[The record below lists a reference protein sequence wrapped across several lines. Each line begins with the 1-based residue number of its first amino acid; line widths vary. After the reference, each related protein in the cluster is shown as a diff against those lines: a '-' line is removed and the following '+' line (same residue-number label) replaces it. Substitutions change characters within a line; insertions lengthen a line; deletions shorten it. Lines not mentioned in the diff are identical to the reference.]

1 MGVRHNKNFEKAM
14 GKKHCRIARGKA
26 LAERRCDRCVL
37 CQELMAPLRRV
48 AQEGVLVKTCSC
60 RLPTC
65 FGCAEQLAR
74 RHTLQWHAA
83 QGHVKT
89 LLCMLCKEVP
99 ITELVRLGRTGK
111 VLEREAVPCTTMSE
125 AHLREH
131 TRRLCHEQG
140 ISKEVL
146 LDRAKP
152 SIAEEEEEYRWHV
165 LTRLREAGVLDELSE
180 SHAVWRLAHLVGAGS
195 RERVDE
201 ELWHNPIRSQPA
213 LRGTFNPASAL
224 VESAPELPKRRAS
237 KCQRFDPSDPCASS
251 GERAVLMG
259 TTHGLSANG
268 FAAVARCC
276 SWPDAADRAEAL
288 SYVMCRLVAVGAA
301 VQSLRG
307 CKLQSEV
314 CG

>member
-1 MGVRHNKNFEKAM
+1 M
-14 GKKHCRIARGKA
+14 GKKRSRIARGKA

-89 LLCMLCKEVP
+89 LHCMLCKEAP
-99 ITELVRLGRTGK
+99 ITELVRLGRTGT

-165 LTRLREAGVLDELSE
+165 LTRLREAGVLDELSQ

-307 CKLQSEV
+307 RKLQSEV

>member
-1 MGVRHNKNFEKAM
+1 MAHDVHMA
-14 GKKHCRIARGKA
+14 KKRCRIARGRA
-26 LAERRCDRCVL
+26 LAERRCDSCVV

-48 AQEGVLVKTCSC
+48 AQEGVLVRACSC

-65 FGCAEQLAR
+65 FSCAEQLAR

-89 LLCMLCKEVP
+89 LLCMLCKDAP
-99 ITELVRLGRTGK
+99 ITELLRLGRTGK
-111 VLEREAVPCTTMSE
+111 VLEREAVPNTTMST

-131 TRRLCHEQG
+131 ARRLCQEQG
-140 ISKEVL
+140 ISKEML

-152 SIAEEEEEYRWHV
+152 SIAEEEDEYRWHV

-180 SHAVWRLAHLVGAGS
+180 DYAVWRLAHLVGAGS
-195 RERVDE
+195 RERVHD
-201 ELWHNPIRSQPA
+201 ELWNNPIGWQPVIKGA
-213 LRGTFNPASAL
+213 FNPASAL
-224 VESAPELPKRRAS
+224 VESAPELPKRAPMKR
-237 KCQRFDPSDPCASS
+237 QRFDPSDPCASS

-301 VQSLRG
+301 VHSLRG
-307 CKLQSEV
+307 RKLQSEV
-314 CG
+314 